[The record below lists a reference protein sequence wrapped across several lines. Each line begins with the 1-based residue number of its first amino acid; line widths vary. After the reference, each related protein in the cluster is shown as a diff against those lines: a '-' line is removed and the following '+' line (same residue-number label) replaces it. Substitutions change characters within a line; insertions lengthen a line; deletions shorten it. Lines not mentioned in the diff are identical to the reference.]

1 MGNKVATFT
10 DDQLDNYQ
18 DCTFFTRKE
27 ILRAQKRFRE
37 LAPHVIPKVMTSTEP
52 ESCSVPLEYVE
63 KMPELRENPFN
74 RRICKVF
81 SADKS
86 GNLTFNDF
94 LNMLSALSEEAP
106 RDLKLYYAFQI
117 FDFDG
122 DGAVGVSDLE
132 SALYALTRDDL
143 NQEEVNIICQ
153 KILEEADIDDD
164 QKLNYM
170 EFEHAIA
177 RAPDFMANFHL
188 RI

>member
-1 MGNKVATFT
+1 MTNK
-10 DDQLDNYQ
+10 
-18 DCTFFTRKE
+18 
-27 ILRAQKRFRE
+27 
-37 LAPHVIPKVMTSTEP
+37 EP
-52 ESCSVPLEYVE
+52 ETCKVPLECVE

-74 RRICKVF
+74 RRICMVF
-81 SADKS
+81 SDDRT
-86 GNLTFNDF
+86 GNMTFNDF

-106 RDLKLYYAFQI
+106 RDLKLHYAFQI

-122 DGAVGVSDLE
+122 DQAVGVRDLE

-143 NQEEVNIICQ
+143 GQDEVNVICQ

>member
-1 MGNKVATFT
+1 MFCCFA
-10 DDQLDNYQ
+10 
-18 DCTFFTRKE
+18 R
-27 ILRAQKRFRE
+27 
-37 LAPHVIPKVMTSTEP
+37 
-52 ESCSVPLEYVE
+52 VP
-63 KMPELRENPFN
+63 
-74 RRICKVF
+74 
-81 SADKS
+81 A
-86 GNLTFNDF
+86 
-94 LNMLSALSEEAP
+94 
-106 RDLKLYYAFQI
+106 
-117 FDFDG
+117 DFDG